1 MQQIQIPPLSEG
13 EVYGGGI
20 VDRLGEVTH
29 LILLAG
35 DNNGLSQPEQAA
47 WAKSIGGDLPSL
59 AEQAVLREHVPHEFK
74 DAIYWSNRNDGDG
87 FAWYTTFFG
96 GFQGYYHQSYKLR
109 GRAVRRV
116 KN

>member
-1 MQQIQIPPLSEG
+1 MQQIQIPPLAEG

-29 LILLAG
+29 LVLLPG
-35 DNNGLSQPEQAA
+35 DNDGLSQEKQAD

-59 AEQAVLREHVPHEFK
+59 AEQAVLRENVPHEFK
-74 DAIYWSNRNDGDG
+74 DEAYWSNRNDGDG
-87 FAWYTTFFG
+87 WAWYTGFG
-96 GFQGYYHQSYKLR
+96 DGGQYDYDASGKLR

>member
-1 MQQIQIPPLSEG
+1 MQQVQIPPTAEG

-20 VDRLGEVTH
+20 VDRFGEVTH
-29 LILLAG
+29 LILLPG
-35 DNNGLSQPEQAA
+35 DNAGASQEAQAE

-59 AEQAVLREHVPHEFK
+59 AEQAVLRENVPNEFK
-74 DAIYWSNRNDGDG
+74 AAAYWSNRNDGDG
-87 FAWYTTFFG
+87 YAWCTGFRYGPQLFSLTTR
-96 GFQGYYHQSYKLR
+96 KLR